1 MKNILRVNQASHT
14 TDLALLMARIG
25 IGLLM
30 LTHGLP
36 KLIIL
41 FSGEPVQFPGLFG
54 LSAELSLGLTV
65 FAEVLCSIFLIAGL
79 GTRMAV
85 LPLMTVMLVAVLYV
99 HAADAFAKQEP
110 GLQYLLVYVVL
121 LLAGSGRYSIDY
133 LLQPK
138 TVTSGYAN

>member
-1 MKNILRVNQASHT
+1 MKKLLAVNKASHT

-25 IGLLM
+25 IGVLM

-36 KLIIL
+36 KLVMLI
-41 FSGEPVQFPGLFG
+41 SGEPVQFPGLFG

-65 FAEVLCSIFLIAGL
+65 FAEVLCSVFLIAGL

-85 LPLMTVMLVAVLYV
+85 LPLISVMLVAVLYI
-99 HAADAFAKQEP
+99 HAADAFAKQEA
-110 GLQYLLVYVVL
+110 GLQYLLVYVLL

-133 LLQPK
+133 LLQRK
-138 TVTSGYAN
+138 RDKWIYAN